1 MLKQLKEKQRSL
13 ITRADEI
20 LAEAKTQNR
29 ELTDAEAQELAEIRD
44 NVKFIK
50 DRIELIGDVE
60 GLDRDNCG
68 EKPAAA
74 APAAPTE
81 NKEAEAAEVAKRE
94 ERSFEAFIRGAAMQ
108 LRDDATTSPLTKTAN
123 GAIVPTTIAKRVIRK
138 LYDICPILEKSTK
151 YNIKGNLAIPY
162 YSEED
167 TAITVAFQ
175 DEFDEL
181 VANSGKF
188 TTITLGDFLVGAL
201 AKISVQLINNVDF
214 PIVDYIV
221 DQMAYSMKRFFE
233 NVLLNG
239 TDGKVA
245 GLGGNGTDAGVTL
258 TVNAAAA
265 NAITADELIKLQ
277 GTVKDMFQEGAGW
290 YMHPTT
296 RDAIRSLKDEMG
308 RYLLQDDISLPF
320 GKSLLGK
327 PIYVSDQMPQM
338 GAGKTAIYYGD
349 MSGLATKFSENLVIE
364 VLRERFITQ
373 AAYGII
379 TRADFDAKVENAQK
393 IAKLVMAGV
402 SA

>member
-20 LAEAKTQNR
+20 LAEAKTQKR

-60 GLDRDNCG
+60 GLDRECG
-68 EKPAAA
+68 DGKATT
-74 APAAPTE
+74 APV
-81 NKEAEAAEVAKRE
+81 AAEEKKEEDKEIAKRE

-108 LRDDATTSPLTKTAN
+108 IRDDASASPLTKTAN
-123 GAIVPTTIAKRVIRK
+123 GAIVPKTIAKRVIRK
-138 LYDICPILEKSTK
+138 LYDICPILERSTK
-151 YNIKGNLAIPY
+151 YNVKGNLAIPY
-162 YSEED
+162 YDESE

-175 DEFDEL
+175 DEFEEL
-181 VANSGKF
+181 VAASGKF
-188 TTITLGDFLVGAL
+188 TSITLSDYLIGAL

-214 PIVDYIV
+214 PIVDYVV
-221 DQMAYSMKRFFE
+221 DAMAYSMKRFFE

-239 TDGKVA
+239 ASGKVA

-258 TVNAAAA
+258 SVTAGAATAV
-265 NAITADELIKLQ
+265 TADELITLQ
-277 GTVKDMFQEGAGW
+277 GTVKDMFQENAIW
-290 YMHPTT
+290 IMHPKT
-296 RDAIRSLKDEMG
+296 RDATRKLKDNMN

-327 PIYVSDQMPQM
+327 PVYVSDNMPEM
-338 GAGKTAIYYGD
+338 AAGKAAIYYGD
-349 MSGLATKFSENLVIE
+349 MSGLATKFSEDLWMD

-373 AAYGII
+373 GAYGVIA
-379 TRADFDAKVENAQK
+379 RADFDAKVENAQK
-393 IAKLVMAGV
+393 IAKLVM
-402 SA
+402 SSTTN